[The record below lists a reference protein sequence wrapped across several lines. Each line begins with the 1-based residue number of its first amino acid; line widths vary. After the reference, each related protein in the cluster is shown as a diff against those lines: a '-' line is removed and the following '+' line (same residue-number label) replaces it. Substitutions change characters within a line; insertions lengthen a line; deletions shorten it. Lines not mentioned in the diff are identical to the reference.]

1 MIIGIRS
8 LRNTLRYYS
17 FHTFIVLIEK
27 SYWILNE
34 KKAKSPTSPNNKV
47 CNSSD
52 PSPKVKQ

>member
-1 MIIGIRS
+1 MIMGIRS

-17 FHTFIVLIEK
+17 FHAFVVIIEK

>member
-1 MIIGIRS
+1 MIMGIRS

-34 KKAKSPTSPNNKV
+34 KKAKSPTSNDKV

>member
-1 MIIGIRS
+1 MIMGIRS

-17 FHTFIVLIEK
+17 FHTFVVLIEK

-34 KKAKSPTSPNNKV
+34 KKAKSPTSNDKI